1 MIGLGINSILFAS
14 NGYYFYIFFFLFFL
28 KYLTSLSLPFP
39 FLFFLT
45 NSFFF
50 KSAGDAWLSGGTL
63 PSILK
68 TLNYGVGT
76 DVAASFKILRKYQ
89 PTGPLFVTEFWDGWY
104 I

>member
-1 MIGLGINSILFAS
+1 MGIPFIYLF
-14 NGYYFYIFFFLFFL
+14 YLFFI
-28 KYLTSLSLPFP
+28 KYLTSISLPFP
-39 FLFFLT
+39 FLFFSPILLI
-45 NSFFF
+45 S